1 MTKKLILLFLALFI
15 LAGCSSRT
23 EIISSPLNTT
33 VSAINNSEEAYVE
46 IDKTKQTI
54 KLPIEL
60 DVTLD
65 TTNDKINI
73 SNPKS
78 VIYSTHNGGVYVI
91 GLYEENNNYYLISY
105 AYSLSSTLDKI
116 VIPKDTTNVSIYKA
130 NDEVVTQIENI
141 GLKS

>member
-33 VSAINNSEEAYVE
+33 ISAINNSDVAYVE
-46 IDKTKQTI
+46 IDKTKHTI
-54 KLPIEL
+54 ELPIEL

-65 TTNDKINI
+65 TIKDKIDI

-78 VIYSTHNGGVYVI
+78 VIYSTYNGGVYVI

-105 AYSLSSTLDKI
+105 AYSLSSTLDKV

-141 GLKS
+141 SLKS

>member
-1 MTKKLILLFLALFI
+1 MIKKITLIFIALFI

-33 VSAINNSEEAYVE
+33 VSAINNSDEAYAE
-46 IDKTKQTI
+46 IDKTKKTI

-60 DVTLD
+60 DISLE
-65 TTNDKINI
+65 TTNDKIDI

-91 GLYEENNNYYLISY
+91 GLYEENNNKYLITY
-105 AYSLSSTLDKI
+105 AYSLSSTLDKV
-116 VIPKDTTNVSIYKA
+116 VIPKNLTNVTIYKA
-130 NDEVVTQIENI
+130 NDEVVEQIKDI
-141 GLKS
+141 SLKD

>member
-1 MTKKLILLFLALFI
+1 MTKKITLILLALFI
-15 LAGCSSRT
+15 LVGCSSRT

-33 VSAINNSEEAYVE
+33 VSAINNSDEAYVE

-60 DVTLD
+60 DISLE
-65 TTNDKINI
+65 TTNDKIDI

-91 GLYEENNNYYLISY
+91 GLYEENNNKYLITY
-105 AYSLSSTLDKI
+105 AYSLSSSLDKV
-116 VIPKDTTNVSIYKA
+116 VIPKNLTNVTIYKA
-130 NDEVVTQIENI
+130 NDDVVEQITNVD
-141 GLKS
+141 LKD